1 MLWFLPSPSLGD
13 GLSTGP
19 IALWIDNYEMAAVV
33 KVVFIYNEY
42 IWQKSTDELQTRIR
56 KDSVGRTLQQTR
68 TILIFVNSESGIA
81 HVYLLQDAA
90 SITKGTN

>member
-1 MLWFLPSPSLGD
+1 MRWQLLLKLYLF
-13 GLSTGP
+13 T
-19 IALWIDNYEMAAVV
+19 
-33 KVVFIYNEY
+33 NEY